1 MENEIGNVLES
12 TAGIVVVKMEYDKFE
27 KNKDYLKVGKYLKID
42 VGNND
47 YIIATIK
54 NMKAI
59 FDVNNEGKEK
69 YILTTEPIGCVCDQ
83 QFIPGSSILPSPTE
97 KVYVASSD
105 VLRLVF
111 LENEKYSFKLGKLVQ
126 DKEIDLYIDGNNFFS
141 KHIAVVG
148 STGSGKSCTVAKIL
162 QEATG
167 ISEGNNINKE
177 KQKNAHIIIFDIHSE
192 YKAAFTM
199 EDSQKFSVNYL
210 DVEKLKLPYWLMN
223 SEELESLFIESNESN
238 SHNQIS
244 QFRKAV
250 LLNKKKYNKGLEK
263 ITYDTPVYFNL
274 QEVFNYIWNLNNEV
288 INKIAGEEQ
297 LPKIIEN
304 QDTRLIKDEE
314 EYFLQRYTFVPNST
328 ATATKASN
336 GAFSGEFDRFIVRLD
351 NKIND
356 KRFSFLIASE
366 KEDGSKYMTEDFNEI
381 LKQFLGYLNKANVSI
396 IDLSGVP
403 FEVLSITVSLISRL
417 VFDFAFHYSKLQHN
431 IGKLNDVPFLIVCE
445 EAHNYIPK
453 NGGAD
458 YSASKKSLER
468 IAKEGRKYGLSLMVV
483 SQRPSEVSDTI
494 FAQCNNFISLRLT
507 NMTDQSYIKNL
518 LPNNSNAIADIL
530 PILAPGECLVVGD
543 ATPIPTV
550 VKMDMPNPQPES
562 ENVKVHN
569 EWKMDWKHIDVIE
582 GEQKLEVTIEDVVRR
597 WKKQV

>member
-27 KNKDYLKVGKYLKID
+27 KNKDHLKVGKYLKID

-111 LENEKYSFKLGKLVQ
+111 LESEKYSFKLGKLVQ

-297 LPKIIEN
+297 LPKIIED

-507 NMTDQSYIKNL
+507 NMIDQSYIKNL

-550 VKMDMPNPQPES
+550 VNMDMPNPQPES

-582 GEQKLEVTIEDVVRR
+582 GKQKLEVTIEDVVRR